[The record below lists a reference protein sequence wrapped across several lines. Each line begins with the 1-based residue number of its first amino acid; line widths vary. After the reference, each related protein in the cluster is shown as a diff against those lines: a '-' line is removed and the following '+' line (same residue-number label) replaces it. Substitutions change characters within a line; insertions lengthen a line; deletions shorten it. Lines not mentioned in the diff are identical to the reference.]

1 MPILTHPHKSKEM
14 ITIKIEGNNVS
25 DIFSFPCVRGIRKS
39 VTEEIIVDVCVE
51 TSNSDDVTTYV
62 IDTAFVGDELQLKA
76 QDSEV
81 AKIISKE
88 TIWKGTKL

>member
-1 MPILTHPHKSKEM
+1 MT
-14 ITIKIEGNNVS
+14 TIKIEGHNVS
-25 DIFSFPCVRGIRKS
+25 DIFSLPCVKGIRKS

-51 TSNSDDVTTYV
+51 TSNVNYATTYV
-62 IDTAFVGDELQLKA
+62 IDTAFTGDELQLEA

>member
-1 MPILTHPHKSKEM
+1 M
-14 ITIKIEGNNVS
+14 ITIKIEGHNVS
-25 DIFSFPCVRGIRKS
+25 DIFSFPCVRERIRKS

-62 IDTAFVGDELQLKA
+62 IDTAFVGDELQLKD